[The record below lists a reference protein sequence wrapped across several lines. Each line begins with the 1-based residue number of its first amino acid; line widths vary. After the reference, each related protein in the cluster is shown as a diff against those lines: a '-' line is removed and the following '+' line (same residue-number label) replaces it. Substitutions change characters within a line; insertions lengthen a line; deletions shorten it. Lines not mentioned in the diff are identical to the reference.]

1 MIVLLLLFSTNLL
14 ASEPDSAYS
23 SLTGVLVSENYALVS
38 CDALRIANAK
48 MAELDYEKEINKNLK
63 EIVYNDSIMISTL
76 KNDIEVVEE
85 ECKQEVKKTKK
96 KLYIAEGCSGGL
108 LILLILAII

>member
-1 MIVLLLLFSTNLL
+1 MIVLLLLFSLNLL

-48 MAELDYEKEINKNLK
+48 MVELDYEKEINKNLK
-63 EIVYNDSIMISTL
+63 EIVYNDSIIISTL
-76 KNDIEVVEE
+76 KNNIEVVEE
-85 ECKQEVKKTKK
+85 ECKQEVKSVKK

-108 LILLILAII
+108 LILLVLVLI